1 MKRNI
6 IERTGAVLLAAALI
20 MGITGCGGSKSTS
33 SMDATE
39 SMKESVVES
48 AGSGEEA
55 PSATSDAAEGTQPM
69 EEPGTEMA
77 TEPVETEPETTVYVP
92 TPEELILEKMADFNP
107 DASVTAV
114 IPCESDVFTANGF
127 SYQMLDSL
135 SLSEEMLASFPGAY
149 EALGELN
156 KKNELPREGYL
167 VFFNDNRVPTYYMDS
182 ETVENGGDPFLT
194 CTGRKDGV
202 YQILPVRSFEIADE
216 YVAFFS
222 GLEADCLTVLTD
234 SLEAEPFFVKTAEM
248 EEETAMSEEEMPE
261 ESSMEEEFA
270 PEESP
275 MAEEAM
281 MEESPMAEE
290 AMTEES
296 PMAEEAMT
304 EESPMAEEAMAEES
318 SMAEEA
324 MMEESP
330 MAEEAMMEESSMAE
344 EAMMEETS
352 MAEEAVTEELPD
364 LETIAFELLPAI
376 RSMKALL
383 ANHQPMEGVTRDIA
397 IGESTVSLTIP
408 EEISTEIALAPAA
421 DVNGAEGLALLHR
434 RSAAEGC
441 GGELAAFY
449 ICTDDSYKDS
459 YKEANYRIVDIK
471 DGKTLIAIFPE
482 DVNYSEYT
490 LEDYFGAVTY
500 LPRILENIQLQ

>member
-156 KKNELPREGYL
+156 QKNELPREGYL

-222 GLEADCLTVLTD
+222 DLEADCLTVLTD

-290 AMTEES
+290 AM
-296 PMAEEAMT
+296 
-304 EESPMAEEAMAEES
+304 AEES

-344 EAMMEETS
+344 EAMMEESS
-352 MAEEAVTEELPD
+352 MAEDAVTEELPD

-421 DVNGAEGLALLHR
+421 DGNGAEGLALLHR